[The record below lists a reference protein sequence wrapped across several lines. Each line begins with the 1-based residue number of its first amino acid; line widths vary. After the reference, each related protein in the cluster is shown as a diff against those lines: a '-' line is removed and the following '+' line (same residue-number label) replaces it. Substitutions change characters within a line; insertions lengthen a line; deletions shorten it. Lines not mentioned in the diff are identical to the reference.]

1 MENHGMA
8 RRATLYIVGMVL
20 LAWGLALT
28 AETQLGTSPLTS
40 IAFVAASRLNIP
52 FSDATLGLFLLY
64 VIAQLGL
71 RRPPNT
77 VFSILLQIPLSIL
90 FTRVMGLVQRVVD
103 LTGCSLALRL
113 FFLLLSVCLTGVGA
127 AMTLK
132 TGLVPNPSDGFVQ
145 AVAEVSHQ
153 PLGLTKNILDILS
166 VCIAA
171 GLSLLLLGR
180 VVGVGIGSVVC
191 MLGTGRVMALYHR
204 LTEPT
209 ATKTS

>member
-1 MENHGMA
+1 MA
-8 RRATLYIVGMVL
+8 RRVSLYIVGMIL

-40 IAFVAASRLNIP
+40 VAFVVASHLNIS

-64 VIAQLGL
+64 VIAQLSL
-71 RRPPNT
+71 RHPPNAI
-77 VFSILLQIPLSIL
+77 FLILLQIPLSIL
-90 FTRVMGLVQRVVD
+90 FTRVMGIVQWVVD
-103 LTGCSLALRL
+103 LTECSLALRL

-127 AMTLK
+127 AMTLN
-132 TGLVPNPSDGFVQ
+132 TGLIPNPGDGFVQ
-145 AVAEVSHQ
+145 AVAEAIHR

-191 MLGTGRVMALYHR
+191 MLGTGRVIALYQR

-209 ATKTS
+209 AAKAHF